1 MKTNTDL
8 FEKAPVPKAVA
19 TMAVPTMIS
28 MLVVVIY
35 NMADT
40 FFIGQTKDP
49 LQVAAVSLATP
60 VFMIFMALGHLFGIG
75 GSSAISRALGE
86 RRKDR
91 AWHISSFCC
100 YGSLGLGVMV
110 AVISV
115 LGMEQILHLI
125 GASENTIGFA
135 RQYLTIISIGAP
147 TVMFSTAFANILRGE
162 GASRESMVGN
172 LLGTIVNIILDPVMI
187 LGLGWGVSGAALAT
201 IIGNIA
207 ACFFYISYYVRGKS
221 MLSIHVKDFRM
232 GEGIAASVAAI
243 GIPASLNNI
252 LMSFANIILNQALV
266 GYGDTPVAAM
276 GVALKSN
283 MLVVLLQIG
292 LCVGI
297 QPLIGYNY
305 GSGNKK
311 RLMQVFKF
319 TGVVSV
325 IMGMLL
331 TLFMIIARKTM
342 IQVFINDAE
351 VVSYGIRMV
360 VALQLSA
367 PFIGILFLC
376 INTIQGM
383 GKALPSLV
391 LTVCRQGLIF
401 IPLIFILNAM
411 LGLDGVI
418 YAQPAADYLSILVGI
433 MICMHLFRSMEH
445 REREN

>member
-147 TVMFSTAFANILRGE
+147 TIMFSTAFANILRGE

-221 MLSIHVKDFRM
+221 MLSIHVKDFRI

-383 GKALPSLV
+383 GKALPSLI

-401 IPLIFILNAM
+401 IPLIFILNAL

-418 YAQPAADYLSILVGI
+418 YAQPSADYLSILVGI
-433 MICMHLFRSMEH
+433 MICVHLFRSMEH

>member
-1 MKTNTDL
+1 
-8 FEKAPVPKAVA
+8 
-19 TMAVPTMIS
+19 
-28 MLVVVIY
+28 
-35 NMADT
+35 
-40 FFIGQTKDP
+40 
-49 LQVAAVSLATP
+49 
-60 VFMIFMALGHLFGIG
+60 
-75 GSSAISRALGE
+75 
-86 RRKDR
+86 
-91 AWHISSFCC
+91 
-100 YGSLGLGVMV
+100 MV

-147 TVMFSTAFANILRGE
+147 TIMFSTAIANILRGE

>member
-1 MKTNTDL
+1 
-8 FEKAPVPKAVA
+8 
-19 TMAVPTMIS
+19 
-28 MLVVVIY
+28 
-35 NMADT
+35 
-40 FFIGQTKDP
+40 
-49 LQVAAVSLATP
+49 
-60 VFMIFMALGHLFGIG
+60 
-75 GSSAISRALGE
+75 
-86 RRKDR
+86 
-91 AWHISSFCC
+91 
-100 YGSLGLGVMV
+100 
-110 AVISV
+110 
-115 LGMEQILHLI
+115 
-125 GASENTIGFA
+125 
-135 RQYLTIISIGAP
+135 
-147 TVMFSTAFANILRGE
+147 
-162 GASRESMVGN
+162 MVGN

-207 ACFFYISYYVRGKS
+207 ACFFYISYYVRRK
-221 MLSIHVKDFRM
+221 IHAVYSCEGFRM

-383 GKALPSLV
+383 GKALPSLI

-401 IPLIFILNAM
+401 IPLIFILNAL

-433 MICMHLFRSMEH
+433 MICVHLFRSMEH
-445 REREN
+445 RESEN